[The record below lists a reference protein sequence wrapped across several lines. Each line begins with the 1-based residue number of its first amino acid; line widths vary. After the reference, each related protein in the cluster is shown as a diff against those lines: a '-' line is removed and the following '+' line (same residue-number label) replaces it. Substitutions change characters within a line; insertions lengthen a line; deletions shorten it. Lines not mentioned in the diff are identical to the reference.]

1 MRFGWLIICIMLA
14 LVAGCKQRSA
24 PAEKFHATDITGVNY
39 GKDFQLTDQNG
50 VARTLADFRGKLV
63 VLFFGYTHCPDVCPT
78 TLGDLATAMKLMGN
92 DAQKVQVVF
101 VTVDPERD
109 TPALL
114 AQYVPA
120 FNPTFLGLYG
130 TDSAIAK
137 TAKEFRI
144 FFQKQPKDEK
154 GRYAMDHTAGTYV
167 LDQKGR
173 LRLFMGYGQA
183 SQAIAHDLKLLLKL
197 PL

>member
-1 MRFGWLIICIMLA
+1 MRFRWLIICIMLA

-24 PAEKFHATDITGVNY
+24 PAEKFLATDITGVDY

-50 VARTLADFRGKLV
+50 VVRTLADFRGKLV

-78 TLGDLATAMKLMGN
+78 TLSDLATALKLMGT
-92 DAQKVQVVF
+92 DAQKVQVLF

-109 TPALL
+109 TQALL
-114 AQYVPA
+114 KQYIPA
-120 FNPTFLGLYG
+120 FNPSFLGLYG
-130 TDSAIAK
+130 TPDTTAK
-137 TAKEFRI
+137 TVKEFRI

-154 GRYAMDHTAGTYV
+154 GRYAVDHTAGTYV
-167 LDQKGR
+167 LDQNGR
-173 LRLFMGYGQA
+173 LRLFMGYGQDA
-183 SQAIAHDLKLLLKL
+183 KAIAHDLKLLLKL

>member
-24 PAEKFHATDITGVNY
+24 PAEKFLATDITGVDY

-50 VARTLADFRGKLV
+50 VVRTLADFRGKLV

-78 TLGDLATAMKLMGN
+78 TLSDLATALKLMGN
-92 DAQKVQVVF
+92 DAQKVQVLF

-114 AQYVPA
+114 KQYVPA
-120 FNPTFLGLYG
+120 FNPSFLGLYG
-130 TDSAIAK
+130 TPDTTAK
-137 TAKEFRI
+137 TVKEFRI

-154 GRYAMDHTAGTYV
+154 GRYAVDHTAGTYV
-167 LDQKGR
+167 LDQNGR
-173 LRLFMGYGQA
+173 LRLFMGYGQDA
-183 SQAIAHDLKLLLKL
+183 KAIAHDLKLLLKL